1 MAGFSITGQM
11 KVATLQKSFLKEFG
25 LTLRIYQGR
34 SFADPTQTLAQVRKT
49 KGTGKALAVA
59 KNMKVGNLEDKFEAE
74 FGLKVQVAG
83 SDDSYLCDNDLT
95 LKAAQQEDDKKLA
108 RKERKAAR
116 QTDESGD
123 KENLGPTRELK
134 LRVEGFG
141 GEFQYHRLNKEDAD
155 YAREDYNPK
164 DEEDFLD
171 ANFNGGDSFDE
182 AIWSG
187 SYGPALSGIELIN
200 DDDETKINLDDVTKD
215 NIFYTDGEEN
225 LRTNCLDYF
234 YITEGKVFGSYTV
247 VLPED
252 EIFDPKKLTIKYIEY
267 FLDGYQ
273 EKYGTIIHEVEYDGE
288 VCEAEIEDN
297 GVDIYRSV
305 VGYELSEGDLTD
317 HIVIYDSVQ
326 QDSWEWDRC
335 DEVFDTSS
343 SDPADSDSEEAGDR
357 APTDESSELA
367 GPEWVPMTDFTALRF
382 GLTDDDS
389 SEDFIEN
396 INPSANIH
404 VAIAHKQGDD
414 FLCILVDGQFL
425 AIQDGDVDDLMTKVP
440 QALKDMAGQELA
452 EGFVKAAYEQDADG
466 LVDVDEDL
474 EEEFFAADEAE
485 EVIWYSPCLFAVGST
500 TEDCEA
506 EIDMHS
512 GRVRD
517 LSDGSIQDD
526 LSMFFGRRDEDETWV
541 VGLHR

>member
-95 LKAAQQEDDKKLA
+95 LNAAQQEDDKKLA

-116 QTDESGD
+116 QTDEDND
-123 KENLGPTRELK
+123 KEDLAPTREVK

-155 YAREDYNPK
+155 YAREDYNPE

-171 ANFNGGDSFDE
+171 ANFTGGDSFDE

-187 SYGPALSGIELIN
+187 SYGPALSGVELIN
-200 DDDETKINLDDVTKD
+200 DDDETKINLDDITKD
-215 NIFYTDGEEN
+215 EIFYTDGEEN

-247 VLPED
+247 VLPAD

-267 FLDGYQ
+267 FLDGYH
-273 EKYGTIIHEVEYDGE
+273 EKYGTIIHEVQYGGE

-305 VGYELSEGDLTD
+305 VGYDLCEGDLTD
-317 HIVIYDSVQ
+317 HIVIYDSNQ

-335 DEVFDTSS
+335 DEVFEATD
-343 SDPADSDSEEAGDR
+343 SDLADSDSKETPADQPAQHSSSKSEHYLIDHSKPSDAVSITWESFNNTIDELEPYIYAIHCDDVEDLHELVHPDWPESEGRNDFSLIKLDNFEA
-357 APTDESSELA
+357 L
-367 GPEWVPMTDFTALRF
+367 
-382 GLTDDDS
+382 
-389 SEDFIEN
+389 
-396 INPSANIH
+396 
-404 VAIAHKQGDD
+404 
-414 FLCILVDGQFL
+414 
-425 AIQDGDVDDLMTKVP
+425 
-440 QALKDMAGQELA
+440 
-452 EGFVKAAYEQDADG
+452 
-466 LVDVDEDL
+466 VDED
-474 EEEFFAADEAE
+474 
-485 EVIWYSPCLFAVGST
+485 
-500 TEDCEA
+500 
-506 EIDMHS
+506 
-512 GRVRD
+512 
-517 LSDGSIQDD
+517 
-526 LSMFFGRRDEDETWV
+526 DEDLYRLCFSAVVSIDLDQHPRFKTALETTKYKV
-541 VGLHR
+541 VARVGFMLDGQPLVDDDGDEEWLYDPREIPFVTLQRVS